1 LTYLKM
7 FAVVGMLPV
16 LAGCGSQ
23 DGGITFAPV
32 GSGPITK
39 SEIENVYDDLNRLG
53 NQVDSSDVRLVRPD
67 VAVATYNGFV
77 GFDLDSAN
85 SVTGRISM
93 VADFSSNNVT
103 GSAGNFSVFDNTID
117 PTDPVEN
124 LSGTVPISNGAIT
137 GTAMTADLNGSVVAS
152 TGTYIVNSSLSGQF
166 ADISGQS
173 VVAGEVSGSLNNPD
187 TSTTVINGGF
197 LAVQN

>member
-16 LAGCGSQ
+16 LTGCGSQ

-152 TGTYIVNSSLSGQF
+152 TGTYSVSSSLSGQF

>member
-1 LTYLKM
+1 LKM

-103 GSAGNFSVFDNTID
+103 GSAGNFSVFDD
-117 PTDPVEN
+117 QWWV
-124 LSGTVPISNGAIT
+124 
-137 GTAMTADLNGSVVAS
+137 
-152 TGTYIVNSSLSGQF
+152 F
-166 ADISGQS
+166 
-173 VVAGEVSGSLNNPD
+173 SGSKLKLVP
-187 TSTTVINGGF
+187 GL
-197 LAVQN
+197 LA

>member
-1 LTYLKM
+1 MTYLKM

>member
-1 LTYLKM
+1 
-7 FAVVGMLPV
+7 MLPV

-124 LSGTVPISNGAIT
+124 LSGTLPVSNGAIT

-152 TGTYIVNSSLSGQF
+152 TGTYSVSSSLSGQF

>member
-1 LTYLKM
+1 MTYLKM

-124 LSGTVPISNGAIT
+124 LSGTVPVSNGAIT